1 MDKRVVENKAHLVG
15 PIVRHRIQDSLF
27 YKEKLYLTNELSIV
41 PVIIDEV
48 RFVGGTDQ
56 TGRPSPFLCCLL
68 RLLELEPSPSIIRIL
83 LKQNGY
89 NEFKYLTALALL
101 YCRLVYDAREI
112 YALYDEYIGDYRK
125 LRTQLKSPK
134 FEKDLPVHY
143 SIIHMDEWVD
153 LLVEDERVVD
163 LTMPYIGPRRLYVE
177 RGEADVRVYGGEES
191 EESDSYESD
200 SD

>member
-1 MDKRVVENKAHLVG
+1 M
-15 PIVRHRIQDSLF
+15 
-27 YKEKLYLTNELSIV
+27 TNELSIV